1 MPLTRK
7 TATLLLAVWST
18 GCALL
23 VSTDQLDEQRTHSL
37 VDNFVHT
44 GLPSD
49 RLVLHSKDNDVVGQI
64 QVLVA
69 KSEDTLPEIAR
80 RYDLGYEEIVGAN
93 PGIDPWL
100 PKEGA
105 KIVLPTQFILPSGS
119 REGIVLNLATM
130 RLFYFP
136 EMVSGKP
143 AVVMTH
149 PIGIGR
155 VGWST
160 PLGETEVLAKARDPS
175 WYVPISVRKE
185 HEEAGDPLPAIVKPG
200 PDNPLGRFAIRLGIP
215 GYLIHGTNKPFG
227 VGMRVSHGCIRL
239 YPEDI
244 LRLFEQV
251 PKGTPVRI
259 VNEPYQLGWLE
270 GQLYLEA
277 HTPLEDDQMDAT
289 LRLANLLANHLG
301 EDHDIDFEKARKAI
315 EQPLGVPV
323 AISLPSGSSARSVV
337 RTLNI
342 KRSL

>member
-1 MPLTRK
+1 MLFTQK
-7 TATLLLAVWST
+7 LATLLLVVTCS

-23 VSTDQLDEQRTHSL
+23 VSADKSKKQTAHSL

-49 RLVLHSKDNDVVGQI
+49 RLILHSEETDVVGQV

-69 KSEDTLPEIAR
+69 KKEDTLPEIAR
-80 RYDLGYEEIVGAN
+80 RYGLGYEEIVGAN

-105 KIVLPTQFILPSGS
+105 RVVLPTQFILPSGP

-136 EMVSGKP
+136 KTVAGKP
-143 AVVMTH
+143 AVVITH

-160 PLGETEVLAKARDPS
+160 PTGETEVLAKARDPS
-175 WYVPISVRKE
+175 WYVPASVRKE
-185 HEEAGDPLPAIVKPG
+185 HEEAGDPLPAIVRPG

-251 PKGTPVRI
+251 PKGTSVRI

-270 GQLYLEA
+270 GKLYLEA
-277 HTPLEDDQMDAT
+277 HTPLEDDQTDAT
-289 LRLANLLANHLG
+289 LRLANLLANQLG
-301 EDHDIDFEKARKAI
+301 EDHDIDFDKARNAI
-315 EQPLGVPV
+315 EKPLGVPV
-323 AISLPSGSSARSVV
+323 AISLPNGSSDTSGV
-337 RTLNI
+337 RALNI